1 MTTASSHREIVISK
15 YGPAQALQLQ
25 TLKPALPGPGEVKI
39 DVRYSGVNFADIQMR
54 LGQYPD
60 APKRPFV
67 PGYELSGVVSAVGKE
82 VTRFKE
88 GDEVVAGTV
97 FGGYTSSIS
106 LPEKN
111 VFALTKGSDL
121 ASGAAMPVN
130 FFTAHVAL
138 HEMGR
143 IRKGDRILI
152 DCATGGVGTLAIQMA
167 LRAGASEVVG
177 LTSSPKKKGYI
188 RNLGATALTRKE
200 FDEDKSIKD
209 FDFILNA
216 SGGAQ
221 VRPQMKRLRITGR
234 IVCIGLNSGIKD
246 GKRNIFRMLKAV
258 VQMPR
263 VSIIKLFGDN
273 QGVYAL
279 NALHVLQDDYWIARL
294 GEAFEQLQDDPLVP
308 HIGRTFKADKV
319 ADAHEY
325 LQTKKAVGKVL
336 LEW

>member
-1 MTTASSHREIVISK
+1 MTSASSHREIVISK
-15 YGPAQALQLQ
+15 YGPAQSLQLQ
-25 TLKPALPGPGEVKI
+25 AHAPAPPARGEVKI
-39 DVRYSGVNFADIQMR
+39 DVRYSGINFADIQMR

>member
-1 MTTASSHREIVISK
+1 MSPATSHREIVISK
-15 YGPAQALQLQ
+15 YGPAQALQMQ
-25 TLKPALPGPGEVKI
+25 ALEPSPPLPGEVKI
-39 DVRYSGVNFADIQMR
+39 DVRFSGINFADIQMR
-54 LGQYPD
+54 LGFYPD
-60 APKRPFV
+60 APKKPFV
-67 PGYELSGVVSAVGKE
+67 PGYELSGVVSGVGKG

-97 FGGYTSSIS
+97 FGGYTSTIN

-111 VFALTKGSDL
+111 VFPLTEGTDL
-121 ASGAAMPVN
+121 AAGAAMPVN

-138 HEMGR
+138 HEMAR

-177 LTSSPKKKGYI
+177 LTSTPSKKGYI
-188 RNLGATALTRKE
+188 RNLGATAMTWTE
-200 FDEDKSIKD
+200 FREDKSVKD

-234 IVCIGLNSGIKD
+234 IVCLGLNSGIKD
-246 GKRNIFRMLKAV
+246 GKRNPFRMIKAA

-263 VSIIKLFGDN
+263 ISVLKLFNDN
-273 QGVYAL
+273 QGVFAL
-279 NALHVLQDDYWIARL
+279 NALYVLQDDHWIARL
-294 GEAFEQLQDDPLVP
+294 GVAFDELKDAPIVP
-308 HIGRTFKADKV
+308 HVGRTFRADKV

>member
-1 MTTASSHREIVISK
+1 MTQAASHREIVIAK
-15 YGPAQALQLQ
+15 YGPAQTLQMKDQ
-25 TLKPALPGPGEVKI
+25 SPSPPAAGEVKI
-39 DVRYSGVNFADIQMR
+39 DVRFSGINFADIQMR
-54 LGQYPD
+54 LGFYPD
-60 APKRPFV
+60 APKKPFV
-67 PGYELSGVVSAVGKE
+67 PGYELSGVVSAVGKD
-82 VTRFKE
+82 VTRFQE
-88 GDEVVAGTV
+88 GDKVVAGTV
-97 FGGYTSSIS
+97 FGGYTSSIN

-111 VFALTKGSDL
+111 VFPLSKGSDL

-138 HEMGR
+138 HEMAR
-143 IRKGDRILI
+143 IRKGDRIMI

-177 LTSSPKKKGYI
+177 LTSTPAKKTYI
-188 RNLGATALTRKE
+188 RNLGATAMTREE
-200 FDEDKSIKD
+200 FDADASVKD

-216 SGGAQ
+216 SGGAE

-234 IVCIGLNSGIKD
+234 IVCLGLNSGIKD
-246 GKRNIFRMLKAV
+246 GKRNPFRMIKAA

-263 VSIIKLFGDN
+263 VSILKLFNVN
-273 QGVYAL
+273 QGVFAL
-279 NALHVLQDDYWIARL
+279 NALHVLQDEYWIGRL
-294 GEAFEQLQDDPLVP
+294 AEAYAELEDAPLVP

>member
-1 MTTASSHREIVISK
+1 MPQTISHREIVIAK
-15 YGPAQALQLQ
+15 YGPAQALQMQ
-25 TLKPALPGPGEVKI
+25 SRNSAAPGPGEVKI
-39 DVRYSGVNFADIQMR
+39 DVRYSGINFADIQMR
-54 LGQYPD
+54 LGYYPD
-60 APKRPFV
+60 APKKPFV
-67 PGYELSGVVSAVGKE
+67 PGYELSGIVAAVGKN

-88 GDEVVAGTV
+88 GDAVVAGTV

-111 VFALTKGSDL
+111 VFPLGKGSDL
-121 ASGAAMPVN
+121 ASGAALPVN
-130 FFTAHVAL
+130 FFTAQLAL
-138 HEMGR
+138 HEMAR

-152 DCATGGVGTLAIQMA
+152 DCATGGVGTIAIQMA
-167 LRAGASEVVG
+167 IRAGASEVVG

-188 RNLGATALTRKE
+188 RDLGATAMTWDE
-200 FDEDKSIKD
+200 FQADASVKD

-221 VRPQMKRLRITGR
+221 VRPHMKRLRITGR
-234 IVCIGLNSGIKD
+234 IVCLGLNSGVKD
-246 GKRNIFRMLKAV
+246 GKRNAFRMLKAV

-263 VSIIKLFGDN
+263 ISVIKLFNDN

-279 NALHVLQDDYWIARL
+279 NALHVLQDDHWIARL
-294 GEAFEQLQDDPLVP
+294 GEAFDELEAQPLVP
-308 HIGRTFKADKV
+308 HIGRTFKAEKV
-319 ADAHEY
+319 AEAHEY